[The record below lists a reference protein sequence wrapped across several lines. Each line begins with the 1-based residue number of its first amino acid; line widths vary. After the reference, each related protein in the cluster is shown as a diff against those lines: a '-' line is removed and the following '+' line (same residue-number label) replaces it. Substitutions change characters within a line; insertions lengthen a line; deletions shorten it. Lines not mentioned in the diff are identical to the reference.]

1 MDILVWLVTGVFVG
15 WLTRLA
21 MGARRDFGLVGN
33 LVTGSLGAVVGGW
46 LLEGV
51 GVTTPGGWFAQVLVA
66 IVGAMVLLGALR
78 ILHEAVSVANRQSG
92 SIIPAAVADLEGQM
106 ARLGEIER
114 RIFATLLRRGP
125 SAVDPNRSFDEQLSF
140 GERVADRVAAFGGS
154 WTFIGMFLTAMIVWM
169 SINQRV
175 ARPFD
180 PFPFILLNLLLSCLA
195 ALQAPVIMM
204 SQNRQAAKDRSDARL
219 DYEVNVRAEL
229 QIAALHEKIDCTR
242 DQDLARLA
250 IAVEAQRAQLDA
262 IERRLAAPSGLAD
275 RERAES

>member
-46 LLEGV
+46 LLESV
-51 GVTTPGGWFAQVLVA
+51 GVTTPGGWIAHVLVA
-66 IVGAMVLLGALR
+66 TIGAMVLLGALR
-78 ILHEAVSVANRQSG
+78 VLHEAVSVANRQSG
-92 SIIPAAVADLEGQM
+92 ALIPAVADIELQM
-106 ARLGEIER
+106 ARLGEFER
-114 RIFATLLRRGP
+114 RIVATLLRRG
-125 SAVDPNRSFDEQLSF
+125 STAVDPNRSFDAQLSF

-169 SINQRV
+169 AINQRL

-180 PFPFILLNLLLSCLA
+180 PYPFILLNLQLSCLA

-250 IAVEAQRAQLDA
+250 AAVEAHGARLEAIQRHLGA
-262 IERRLAAPSGLAD
+262 R
-275 RERAES
+275 

>member
-1 MDILVWLVTGVFVG
+1 MDIVVWLVTGVFVG

-21 MGARRDFGLVGN
+21 MGTKRDFGLVGN

-51 GVTTPGGWFAQVLVA
+51 GVTAPGGWLAHVLVA
-66 IVGAMVLLGALR
+66 IIGAMVLLGGLR
-78 ILHEAVSVANRQSG
+78 LLQEAVSVANRQSG
-92 SIIPAAVADLEGQM
+92 SIIPAVADLEAQM
-106 ARLGEIER
+106 ARLGDIER
-114 RIFATLLRRGP
+114 RIFATLLRRGS
-125 SAVDPNRSFDEQLSF
+125 SAVDPNRSFDAQLSF

-154 WTFIGMFLTAMIVWM
+154 WTFIGMFLTSMIVWM
-169 SINQRV
+169 AINQRL

-180 PFPFILLNLLLSCLA
+180 PFPFILLNLVLSCLA

-229 QIAALHEKIDCTR
+229 QIAALHEKLDCTR

-250 IAVEAQRAQLDA
+250 AAVEAQRAQLDA
-262 IERRLAAPSGLAD
+262 IERRLAGQ
-275 RERAES
+275 